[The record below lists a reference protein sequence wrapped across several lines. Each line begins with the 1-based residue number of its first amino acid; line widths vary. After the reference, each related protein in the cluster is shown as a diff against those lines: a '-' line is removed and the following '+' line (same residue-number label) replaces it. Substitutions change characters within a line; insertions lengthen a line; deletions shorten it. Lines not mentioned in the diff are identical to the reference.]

1 MKNLKTYLEEIFL
14 SRLNALTVF
23 RNRKFQKELKVL
35 YLKNKISL
43 TNKEL

>member
-14 SRLNALTVF
+14 SRPNALTVF
-23 RNRKFQKELKVL
+23 QNRKFQKELKVL
-35 YLKNKISL
+35 YLENKISL